1 MNYILKDNNYQG
13 SVETLVQGAQRH
25 KYFKRPLIPVLQS
38 VPPDVVMNIPDEQ
51 INAAKISEEEQEE
64 EPLAKTVEIQT
75 DYRESGTQT
84 DPFTPDY
91 LIERGQT
98 PEVKRIAHLNY
109 GRGLPASMAEMELI
123 EQMRERRAFE
133 NALPPTSD
141 EACFTLRRKLMEEQ
155 EFREWANR
163 EDDIKRL
170 QNERLNLLQSALV
183 EREKESEDNHSRRI
197 EDIRLKKTED
207 KEKSIAKIQR
217 KRIKVLR
224 KMFKARKNLDNKG
237 AKRDIIQEYS
247 NFGSIVYAPITRDGL
262 SLDKIASKYEVQP
275 DALST
280 YQGVTELS
288 ETIPNRLLRT
298 KVDVNKLKF
307 SFKKQLGRN
316 QVQHKNALEKMQ
328 STIDKIYEPKDE
340 EELKKDQDQK
350 KYQNEFL
357 RPDTPV
363 RPGRREDAKARDNF
377 ARYKAALL
385 LQRLIRGRAEQNMMF
400 EGKEKR
406 LDLIAELRITEE
418 WRQAS
423 DQQEERGIIQ
433 NYQERVLDG
442 VAEGLQ
448 AEMIASTMEGL
459 SKELV
464 RFKQERK
471 IAAMVHMAEQD
482 RRRREAEESG
492 RRQAEQVLSTREDFL
507 FKELMS
513 VHQGR
518 VDNYLQNIIT
528 SAVDDASTKQAYD
541 EAQLKVQRLNKVLDN
556 MEAKNN
562 KPQAVV
568 KDLMSSFLIPDIQRR
583 KLQRQVQF
591 EQKRFM
597 ESARKAI
604 QASVSQAGQK
614 LEQEDVLKYDP
625 SNREK

>member
-1 MNYILKDNNYQG
+1 MNYILKDNNFG
-13 SVETLVQGAQRH
+13 GPVETLVQGAHRY

-38 VPPDVVMNIPDEQ
+38 VPPDVVMSIPEEQ
-51 INAAKISEEEQEE
+51 INAAKMSSEEQQFE

-91 LIERGQT
+91 VIERGQT
-98 PEVKRIAHLNY
+98 PEVLTIAHLNY

-123 EQMRERRAFE
+123 EQMREKRAFE

-141 EACFTLRRKLMEEQ
+141 EACFSLRRKLMEEQ
-155 EFREWANR
+155 EFREWGKR

-217 KRIKVLR
+217 RRIKILR
-224 KMFKARKNLDNKG
+224 KMFKARKNVDN
-237 AKRDIIQEYS
+237 KRDIIAEYS

-262 SLDKIASKYEVQP
+262 SLDKLASKYEVQP

-280 YQGVTELS
+280 YQGVSELAES
-288 ETIPNRLLRT
+288 LPTRLLKSKT
-298 KVDVNKLKF
+298 DVQRIKAVFNKKLT
-307 SFKKQLGRN
+307 RN
-316 QVQHKNALEKMQ
+316 QRQHQAALKKLQ
-328 STIDKIYEPKDE
+328 IGIDKETHEEKDE
-340 EELKKDQDQK
+340 EEIKKDTENK
-350 KYQNEFL
+350 KFL
-357 RPDTPV
+357 RPDTPSIPNRKKMDV
-363 RPGRREDAKARDNF
+363 AIENYEL
-377 ARYKAALL
+377 YKAALL
-385 LQRLIRGRAEQNMMF
+385 IQRLLRGRAEQNMMF

-418 WRQAS
+418 WRQAA
-423 DQQEERGIIQ
+423 DQQEERTIIQ

-448 AEMIASTMEGL
+448 AEIISATMDNL
-459 SKELV
+459 SKELL
-464 RFKQERK
+464 RYKQERK

-492 RRQAEQVLSTREDFL
+492 RRQAEQILSKREDYL

-528 SAVDDASTKQAYD
+528 NAVDDASTKQAYD
-541 EAQLKVQRLNKVLDN
+541 EAQLKVKRLNKIIDK
-556 MEAKNN
+556 MEEKRN
-562 KPQAVV
+562 KPQSIV

-583 KLQRQVQF
+583 KIQRQVLF

-597 ESARKAI
+597 ESARKA
-604 QASVSQAGQK
+604 VSQAGAK
-614 LEQEDVLKYDP
+614 LEQEDAFRYDP
-625 SNREK
+625 SNRGGI